1 MLFLSQEEKHKQR
14 CGIDDS
20 SDIWIERIVIIENK
34 SEKEER
40 DKGVHSIQRKE
51 DH

>member
-14 CGIDDS
+14 CRCNDS
-20 SDIWIERIVIIENK
+20 RDIWIERIVIIDNK
-34 SEKEER
+34 SEKDEQDE
-40 DKGVHSIQRKE
+40 DAHSIQGRE